1 LEPFHVLRCC
11 RSNWGGKIER
21 GIVYNMRTSVIGI
34 LAVAALAA
42 SSFAIDT
49 SVARE
54 GHGGGGGGGR
64 GGGGGHAAFSGG
76 GGGGGMSVNRGGGG
90 MSFNRGGSGPSYR
103 AQTASPRFSS
113 GPSVGGRGYAVSPR
127 VRGGYTA
134 YSGNRY
140 TGNYGN
146 RYAGNYGNRYAG
158 NYGNNRRGHRWGYG
172 SGWPLAV
179 GAIGAYG
186 AYAAY
191 GYDSYDS
198 CYQPQRVWTP
208 YGWTWQQVY
217 VCGDDGGYGY
227 Y

>member
-1 LEPFHVLRCC
+1 
-11 RSNWGGKIER
+11 
-21 GIVYNMRTSVIGI
+21 MRKSVIGI
-34 LAVAALAA
+34 LGVAALAA

-54 GHGGGGGGGR
+54 GHGGGR
-64 GGGGGHAAFSGG
+64 GSGGGHAAFSGG
-76 GGGGGMSVNRGGGG
+76 GGGMSVNRGGSG
-90 MSFNRGGSGPSYR
+90 MSFR

-113 GPSVGGRGYAVSPR
+113 GPSVGARGYAVSPR
-127 VRGGYTA
+127 VSRGSYTA

-140 TGNYGN
+140 TGNYGSRYAGNYGN

-158 NYGNNRRGHRWGYG
+158 NYNNYRRGHRRGYG
-172 SGWPLAV
+172 YGWPLAV

-191 GYDSYDS
+191 DYDS

-217 VCGDDGGYGY
+217 VCGDYGDYGGYSY
-227 Y
+227 W

>member
-1 LEPFHVLRCC
+1 
-11 RSNWGGKIER
+11 
-21 GIVYNMRTSVIGI
+21 MRKSVIGI
-34 LAVAALAA
+34 VAVAALAA

-54 GHGGGGGGGR
+54 GHGGGGR
-64 GGGGGHAAFSGG
+64 GGGGGHAAFSG

-127 VRGGYTA
+127 VSRGGYTA

-146 RYAGNYGNRYAG
+146 RYAGNYGN
-158 NYGNNRRGHRWGYG
+158 NYRRGHRWGYG
-172 SGWPLAV
+172 YGWPLAV

-191 GYDSYDS
+191 GYDGYDS

-217 VCGDDGGYGY
+217 VCDNGDYGGYSY
-227 Y
+227 W